1 LDLSSRPDT
10 IDASA
15 FVIHVYK
22 AADYYDIPQLRT
34 LAVKHLRE
42 TCDPAKDEEDFIEA
56 LRVVG
61 ELGDD
66 KSIWSLLLSKLV
78 ANKTKLF
85 KNEFNELI
93 MKEQPEINHDLTLL
107 GTSA

>member
-78 ANKTKLF
+78 A
-85 KNEFNELI
+85 ELN
-93 MKEQPEINHDLTLL
+93 MKEPPEINHDLTLL